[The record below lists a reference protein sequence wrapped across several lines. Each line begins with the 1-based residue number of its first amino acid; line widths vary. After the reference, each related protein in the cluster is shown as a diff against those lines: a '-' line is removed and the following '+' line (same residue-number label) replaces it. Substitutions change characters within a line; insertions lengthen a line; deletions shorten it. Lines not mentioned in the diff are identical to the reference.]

1 MMSIIEA
8 APACCPRLTSPRL
21 YVGDVSEAQQLSL
34 LKLRRCAGLPPLQL
48 QGAYGDG
55 PNLTASW
62 QPDPRLEAA
71 LGRLRSNDAELVA
84 LDLSGSPPDDG
95 DFLALALAM
104 ALAGNTR
111 LASLQLL
118 ACGIRVLGIAGLAA
132 RLGSIQSLTALE

>member
-1 MMSIIEA
+1 MSVVA
-8 APACCPRLTSPRL
+8 HVCFPRLTSPRL
-21 YVGDVSEAQQLSL
+21 DAKEVSYAQQLSL

-48 QGAYGDG
+48 QGTYGDG
-55 PNLTASW
+55 TSLPASW

-71 LGRLRSNDAELVA
+71 LGRLRSNDAGLVA

-95 DFLALALAM
+95 DFLALTLAA

-111 LASLQLL
+111 LASLQLR

-132 RLGSIQSLTALE
+132 RLGSVQSITALE